1 MTSPPM
7 SPPQRHTD
15 RDWLISLVSDRV
27 GAWVKRRV
35 RVGLAIQTLYTCTCL
50 FTELASRKV
59 RVVAHPGIS
68 SQDTCTTHRIAV
80 LLGKAGPIQAWRL
93 PSNNLYASLQHSHA
107 RQPHSRQRARVRV
120 SRFGLAVRRYAGKQR
135 DLGSNPL
142 RLSFLF
148 KKVVICGQCLVTLFL
163 TINETLKRLP
173 SLPILMQESF
183 WW

>member
-35 RVGLAIQTLYTCTCL
+35 RVGLAVQTLYTCTCL
-50 FTELASRKV
+50 FTELASRKM

-80 LLGKAGPIQAWRL
+80 LLGKAGPN
-93 PSNNLYASLQHSHA
+93 S
-107 RQPHSRQRARVRV
+107 
-120 SRFGLAVRRYAGKQR
+120 GLAIAIKHPLCFIATQPRAAAKLPPACACTREPVWPSGKA
-135 DLGSNPL
+135 LG
-142 RLSFLF
+142 
-148 KKVVICGQCLVTLFL
+148 
-163 TINETLKRLP
+163 
-173 SLPILMQESF
+173 
-183 WW
+183 W